1 MITYFFKQL
10 FSFNIASFSG
20 IIAGWALFMTYTGS
34 MPLPPLLFSHEL
46 YFMGLL
52 GASIFHFFLWVLF
65 DKASFYNI
73 KNRMK
78 DLLLDYLVLMAVT
91 TCFCSMLFLI
101 NTFY

>member
-1 MITYFFKQL
+1 MLTYFFKHL

-20 IIAGWALFMTYTGS
+20 IVAGWALFMTYTGS
-34 MPLPPLLFSHEL
+34 MPLPPLLFSREL

-52 GASIFHFFLWVLF
+52 GASIFHFFLWVLL

>member
-1 MITYFFKQL
+1 MLTNFFKHL
-10 FSFNIASFSG
+10 FSFNIASFAG
-20 IIAGWALFMTYTGS
+20 IIVGWMLFMTYTGS
-34 MPLPPLLFSHEL
+34 MPLPPLLFSREL
-46 YFMGLL
+46 YVMGLL
-52 GASIFHFFLWVLF
+52 GVSIFHFFLWVLL

-78 DLLLDYLVLMAVT
+78 DLVVDYMVLMAVT